1 MPREASASS
10 DFQKSVM
17 SGIGGSISHFHP
29 GGRWDKKTSTPTT
42 DKHVGQKKQ
51 IEWQDEINDRS

>member
-10 DFQKSVM
+10 DFQKSVK
-17 SGIGGSISHFHP
+17 SDIGGSISLFHL

-42 DKHVGQKKQ
+42 GKRVGQKKQ